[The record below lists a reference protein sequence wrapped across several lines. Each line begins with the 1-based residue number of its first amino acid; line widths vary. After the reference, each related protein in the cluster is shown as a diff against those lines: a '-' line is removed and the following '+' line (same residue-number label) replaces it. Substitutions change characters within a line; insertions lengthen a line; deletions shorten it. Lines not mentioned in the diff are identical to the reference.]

1 MTVPDLTSRA
11 TYAYWYQ
18 EKLRFSDTDMI
29 GHVNNVA
36 FAALMESGRVNYTRS
51 GVIERLPDDVL
62 VVMRRLE
69 LDYRAEL
76 HWPAQVDIGS
86 VLLRIG
92 TSSFAI
98 GNGLF
103 HGDVCAA
110 TAVTTLVVI
119 GRTTRR
125 ATGIPAGVRAGM
137 QRHLFA
143 GGDVTGAP
151 GSVSAGAGPGLG

>member
-1 MTVPDLTSRA
+1 MSDTIDLTDRELFQH
-11 TYAYWYQ
+11 WYQ

-36 FAALMESGRVNYTRS
+36 FAALFESGRVNFTRS
-51 GVIERLPDDVL
+51 GVIENMPDSVL

-76 HWPAQVDIGS
+76 HWPAEVAIGS
-86 VLLRIG
+86 RLLRIG
-92 TSSFAI
+92 RSSFAI

-103 HGDVCAA
+103 HGDSCAA

-119 GRTTRR
+119 DRQTRR
-125 ATGIPAGVRAGM
+125 SAPIPDLVRAGM
-137 QRHLFA
+137 EAHLRP
-143 GGDVTGAP
+143 AP
-151 GSVSAGAGPGLG
+151 SAKIAGAA

>member
-1 MTVPDLTSRA
+1 
-11 TYAYWYQ
+11 
-18 EKLRFSDTDMI
+18 
-29 GHVNNVA
+29 
-36 FAALMESGRVNYTRS
+36 MERGRLNYTRS

-103 HGDVCAA
+103 LGVVWGAWG
-110 TAVTTLVVI
+110 VTTRGVC
-119 GRTTRR
+119 GQWTRR

-137 QRHLFA
+137 QKHLFA